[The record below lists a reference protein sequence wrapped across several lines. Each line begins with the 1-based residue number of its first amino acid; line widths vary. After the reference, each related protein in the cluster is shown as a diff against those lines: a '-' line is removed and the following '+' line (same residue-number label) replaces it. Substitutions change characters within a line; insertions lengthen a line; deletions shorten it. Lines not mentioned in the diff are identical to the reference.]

1 MANNQNNNI
10 VGKKRILLICCVMLT
25 SVVTAGWTL
34 SKKALSN
41 HECLVS
47 VTAREMLQS
56 GDWVRPTFNGLPR
69 LQKTPLPYWLVAGLA
84 KITGTVDEFTA
95 RFPSVVF
102 AVLSTA
108 LILYYTNQW
117 FGLRIASLSA
127 LVWTTSLGYVRY
139 SHNARPEMALTFFVS
154 LCLLSFYSA
163 ITATTRKKQV
173 VQILVFWVSFG
184 LANLAKGPAPLPLVL
199 LPVLFYL
206 AIFRC
211 WRTVPKMLPILGPI
225 IFLAIVLPW
234 PLAIAHKMNWDLHLW
249 KLEFVDRFLGKYAPG
264 EKPWYYYFPGMF
276 QFIAPW
282 SAFLPFALAA
292 PFYKIWGKKQQPMQ
306 MLWLWFVV
314 NLVFLTICGG
324 KRQHYIM
331 PLMPAMA
338 ILVGILADDIIFR
351 NEAFDKKQARGFLQ
365 WHIVVLTAAILV
377 APVYIART
385 KPELLQQT
393 ITFCAAMAV
402 IIAGVVVLFIARK
415 PIGACAA
422 LFAGYCVLVML
433 FYTGFVNP
441 FDDNK
446 ISRDFSRRIAS
457 IVGPVD
463 KVVAFKYVSGRSVH
477 YFGRPIPEISDEE
490 LIVRHYEDG
499 DYVLATTD
507 YIEKLLQLGKFNMV
521 YYQEKAE
528 CRQKKIAPGALFHK
542 PDQDHKSQAKV
553 SPACGTSG

>member
-1 MANNQNNNI
+1 MANNQDNI
-10 VGKKRILLICCVMLT
+10 VGKKKILLIGCVMLS
-25 SVVTAGWTL
+25 SVITAGWTL
-34 SKKALSN
+34 SEKALSN

-47 VTAREMLQS
+47 VTAREMLQN
-56 GDWVRPTFNGLPR
+56 GDWVRPTFNGQPR

-84 KITGTVDEFTA
+84 KITGTVDEFTS
-95 RFPSVVF
+95 RLPSVVF
-102 AVLSTA
+102 AVFLTA
-108 LILYYTNQW
+108 VILYYANQW

-127 LVWTTSLGYVRY
+127 LVWATSLGYVRY

-154 LCLLSFYSA
+154 LSLLSFYSA

-173 VQILVFWVSFG
+173 VQILLFWISFG

-211 WRTVPKMLPILGPI
+211 WRTVPKMLPLLGPI
-225 IFLAIVLPW
+225 ILLAIVLPW

-264 EKPWYYYFPGMF
+264 EKPWYYYLPGMF

-324 KRQHYIM
+324 KRQHYII

-338 ILVGILADDIIFR
+338 ILIGILTDDMIFK
-351 NEAFDKKQARGFLQ
+351 NEAFDKKQARSFLQ
-365 WHIVVLTAAILV
+365 WHIVILTAVILV
-377 APVYIART
+377 APVYVART
-385 KPELLQQT
+385 RPDLLQQT
-393 ITFCAAMAV
+393 ITFCAAIAV
-402 IIAGVVVLFIARK
+402 VITGVSVLFITRK

-422 LFAGYCVLVML
+422 LFAGYCMLVML
-433 FYTGFVNP
+433 FYAGFVNP
-441 FDDNK
+441 LDDNK
-446 ISRDFSRRIAS
+446 VSRDFSWKLAS
-457 IVGPVD
+457 TIGPTD
-463 KVVAFKYVSGRSVH
+463 KVFAFKYVSGRLVH
-477 YFGRPIPEISDEE
+477 YFGRPIPEISDESS
-490 LIVRHYEDG
+490 IVRYYKNG
-499 DYVLATTD
+499 NYILAIAD
-507 YIEKLLQLGKFNMV
+507 YIEKLLQLGEFNRI

-528 CRQKKIAPGALFHK
+528 SRKKKINPGALFRKPTQNHDVHK
-542 PDQDHKSQAKV
+542 KQGSTLHP
-553 SPACGTSG
+553 GG